1 MIRKTRL
8 FTPGPT
14 PLLPAAQFAMA
25 AADIHHRTPEF
36 RALYTRV
43 LAQLKEFVGTKND
56 VIILSSGGTG
66 AMEASVSNLTSPGDR
81 VLVLTAGKFGERWA
95 SLVKS
100 FGCHA
105 DVVEAP
111 YGQTF
116 TIDEVKA
123 ALKLE
128 TRAVFVQATESST
141 GVRHDIEGIAKLLKS
156 ENSEAL
162 LIVDAITGLGTTHL
176 DMDGWGIDVLIGG
189 SQKAVMI
196 PPGLSYLAVSPRA
209 WDRMESTYN
218 PRYYFDLRKERKNAA
233 KGESAYTP
241 SVALIAALGAALN
254 YIAAQAATPE
264 KPEGDLAEGRK
275 KLVDNAETCAAMTRA
290 AATALGLKL
299 FAPKGYEAAAATA
312 IVAPEGTDSGTLVKG
327 LKSQFGAIVTDGQGE
342 MKGQLFRIAHIGF
355 FDYMDTIAII
365 GALEQVIH
373 KTKFPTPQLRLRQR
387 PSRRSKLLRRTAPN
401 RNAQRVLLD
410 CQKSGSACPTP
421 ERKLHEINRRLR
433 SSYSSLRSGLR
444 CRSALLL
451 RTCDSI
457 RQEPSNLVCG
467 CVLHPHGLCNF
478 GLAAESKKIQG
489 VSGFFICSDCIRDL
503 YCSHSGFGTDTL
515 CRRDAL
521 AVLLQRRLYRRVS
534 THCANYDRDFN
545 RLSGSNS

>member
-56 VIILSSGGTG
+56 VIILSSSGSG

-81 VLVLTAGKFGERWA
+81 VLVLTAGKFGERWTGITKA
-95 SLVKS
+95 
-100 FGCHA
+100 FGCHV

-111 YGQTF
+111 YGSTF
-116 TIDEVKA
+116 TLDQVKA

-141 GVRHDIEGIAKLLKS
+141 GVRHDIEGIANLLKA

-176 DMDGWGIDVLIGG
+176 DMDAWGVDVFIGG
-189 SQKAVMI
+189 SQKAVMM
-196 PPGLSYLAVSPRA
+196 PPGLSYLAVSQRA
-209 WDRMESTYN
+209 WDRMEATYN

-241 SVALIAALGAALN
+241 AVALIAALGASLD
-254 YIAAQAATPE
+254 YIAGQGG
-264 KPEGDLAEGRK
+264 GDLVQGRTN
-275 KLVDNAETCAAMTRA
+275 LVNNAETCAAMTRVA
-290 AATALGLKL
+290 AEAMGLKL

-312 IVAPEGTDSGTLVKG
+312 ILPPEGTDSGVIVKG
-327 LKSQFGAIVTDGQGE
+327 LKSKFAAIVTDGQGE
-342 MKGQLFRIAHIGF
+342 MKGSLFRIAHIGY

-365 GALEQVIH
+365 GALEQVAI
-373 KTKFPTPQLRLRQR
+373 
-387 PSRRSKLLRRTAPN
+387 SAKLPLPN
-401 RNAQRVLLD
+401 
-410 CQKSGSACPTP
+410 
-421 ERKLHEINRRLR
+421 
-433 SSYSSLRSGLR
+433 
-444 CRSALLL
+444 
-451 RTCDSI
+451 
-457 RQEPSNLVCG
+457 
-467 CVLHPHGLCNF
+467 
-478 GLAAESKKIQG
+478 LA
-489 VSGFFICSDCIRDL
+489 
-503 YCSHSGFGTDTL
+503 FGTGL
-515 CRRDAL
+515 IA
-521 AVLLQRRLYRRVS
+521 AQKFFAE
-534 THCANYDRDFN
+534 HAK
-545 RLSGSNS
+545 